1 MLKYG
6 FGKYKSQEMRDKA
19 VHSYVLTLGFVP
31 DQFVKTKMLEKLDN
45 SIFSNGDLFF
55 HEVDPKIFTILSN
68 DMSFNCIDLNNI
80 DLDDGNFDE
89 EDTKTVNHA

>member
-19 VHSYVLTLGFVP
+19 VHSYVLTLGFAP
-31 DQFVKTKMLEKLDN
+31 DQFVKSKMLDKLDN

-68 DMSFNCIDLNNI
+68 DMSFNCIDLNN
-80 DLDDGNFDE
+80 DGNFDE

>member
-19 VHSYVLTLGFVP
+19 VHSYVLTLRFVP
-31 DQFVKTKMLEKLDN
+31 DQFVKNKMLEKLDN

-55 HEVDPKIFTILSN
+55 HEVDPKTFTILSN

-80 DLDDGNFDE
+80 DLDHGNFDE